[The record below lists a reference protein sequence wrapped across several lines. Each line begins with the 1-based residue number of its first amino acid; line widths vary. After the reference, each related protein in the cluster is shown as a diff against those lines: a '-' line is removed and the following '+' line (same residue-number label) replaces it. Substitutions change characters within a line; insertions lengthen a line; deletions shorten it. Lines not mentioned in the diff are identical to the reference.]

1 MNIITRKKN
10 KYKLPNNLEKIF
22 DVLEDN
28 NVFFWLDAGSM
39 LKGIRDGSI
48 ITSSDIDI
56 SVHANQTKN
65 VLNAIRELKHIGY
78 KVNYNGGYPMLED
91 MVTIYLPKKINRIK
105 HLDIYIFHKH
115 KNNYI
120 RRCFHKPLADSK
132 SRYLFY
138 LSKKILNKMQSIKS
152 LNDFSFGK
160 KNTILFWHYF
170 WKNNFLSLRVY
181 W

>member
-120 RRCFHKPLADSK
+120 RRCFHKPFSRFKIKIFILFVKKDSK
-132 SRYLFY
+132 
-138 LSKKILNKMQSIKS
+138 
-152 LNDFSFGK
+152 
-160 KNTILFWHYF
+160 
-170 WKNNFLSLRVY
+170 
-181 W
+181 